1 MNELIDMMGLVRD
14 GRLRLSVPSGRDSL
28 TVRLTR
34 VRPQEARAPE
44 SNEID
49 LSEYEGRALMV
60 RGYDQSEWIYDAVIV
75 DVAGLILTAVVERL
89 TGLPPHGGGSSK

>member
-28 TVRLTR
+28 TGRLTR

-44 SNEID
+44 GKEMASV
-49 LSEYEGRALMV
+49 Y
-60 RGYDQSEWIYDAVIV
+60 
-75 DVAGLILTAVVERL
+75 
-89 TGLPPHGGGSSK
+89 